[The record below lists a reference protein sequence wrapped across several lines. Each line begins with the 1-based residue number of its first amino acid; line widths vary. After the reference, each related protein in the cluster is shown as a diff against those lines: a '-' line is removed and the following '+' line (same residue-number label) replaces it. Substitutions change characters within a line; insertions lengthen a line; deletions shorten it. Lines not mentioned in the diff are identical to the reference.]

1 MTGICLLQDV
11 EISYEHQV
19 SECFSER
26 YQHGKSISDLDLAVS
41 SWGSIL
47 LESSSFPV
55 FTFLGFFGNV
65 CITCDQEALKGVRKA
80 SCEFNFIFS
89 QLSGKPM

>member
-11 EISYEHQV
+11 KISDEHQV

-41 SWGSIL
+41 SIL
-47 LESSSFPV
+47 LESSSFHV
-55 FTFLGFFGNV
+55 FTFLGFWQ
-65 CITCDQEALKGVRKA
+65 CLCYL
-80 SCEFNFIFS
+80 
-89 QLSGKPM
+89 